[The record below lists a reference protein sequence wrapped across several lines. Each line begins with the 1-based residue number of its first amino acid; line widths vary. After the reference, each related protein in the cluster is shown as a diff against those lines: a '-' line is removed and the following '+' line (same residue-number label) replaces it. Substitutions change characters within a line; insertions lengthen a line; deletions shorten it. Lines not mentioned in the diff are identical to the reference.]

1 MTPRVVVLVSG
12 NGSNLQALMNA
23 NLELRIVLVVS
34 NRKAAFALERANAAD
49 IATLY
54 APLKPYTDAGR
65 SRAEYDA
72 DLAQKINLLEP
83 DLIVLA
89 GWMHV
94 FSSTFLEGVRVPVI
108 NLHPALPG
116 QFAGAH
122 AIEEAYSAWLEGK
135 ITESGCMVHH
145 VIPELD
151 AGEAIATRVVPF
163 IAGDTLET
171 YAQRL
176 HAAEHELIVEA
187 VVMRLANPYVRYR
200 RVQAFLMDDGQKY
213 ISQLSRD
220 AQLHIESMLDA
231 GEQQMALESFIR
243 SVAEEKIGVKQS
255 DIAVIRDFC
264 LLAKL
269 DIPEEAVF
277 EGWKLFVEYVKMLGF
292 QMKA

>member
-83 DLIVLA
+83 DLVLLA

-94 FSSTFLEGVRVPVI
+94 FSPTFLERVGVPVI

-122 AIEEAYSAWLEGK
+122 AIEDAYSAWLEGK

-145 VIPELD
+145 VIPQLD
-151 AGEAIATRVVPF
+151 AGEPIATRVVPF
-163 IAGDTLET
+163 QTGDTLEIF
-171 YAQRL
+171 AERL

-187 VVMRLANPYVRYR
+187 TQKILKRIVRSKIIETAKQLLEANTSEEDILEFLRVSKFHKMESLKAMREISKLSISEAKKLVHLSKTWAD
-200 RVQAFLMDDGQKY
+200 QKETDD
-213 ISQLSRD
+213 
-220 AQLHIESMLDA
+220 ALHELIEQSA
-231 GEQQMALESFIR
+231 REFAES
-243 SVAEEKIGVKQS
+243 
-255 DIAVIRDFC
+255 
-264 LLAKL
+264 
-269 DIPEEAVF
+269 
-277 EGWKLFVEYVKMLGF
+277 
-292 QMKA
+292 

>member
-1 MTPRVVVLVSG
+1 MLVSG
-12 NGSNLQALMNA
+12 GGSNLQALIDA
-23 NLELRIVLVVS
+23 HLELEIVLVVS
-34 NRKAAFALERANAAD
+34 NRKAAFALERAKSAG

-54 APLKPYTDAGR
+54 APLKPFTDAGR

-94 FSSTFLEGVRVPVI
+94 FTAAFLEAVRVPVI
-108 NLHPALPG
+108 NLHPALPN

-122 AIEEAYSAWLEGK
+122 AIEDAYNAWLAGE
-135 ITESGCMVHH
+135 ITQSGCMVHH

-163 IAGDTLET
+163 IAGDTLEK

-187 VVMRLANPYVRYR
+187 TRKTLKRFSHQFLLNRAQEICRQGASSELILRSLRWEGFNQLTSMQVMRRLKD
-200 RVQAFLMDDGQKY
+200 L
-213 ISQLSRD
+213 
-220 AQLHIESMLDA
+220 
-231 GEQQMALESFIR
+231 
-243 SVAEEKIGVKQS
+243 SVAEAKQLVCLSETWSDENAALEKSIKELQS
-255 DIAVIRDFC
+255 
-264 LLAKL
+264 
-269 DIPEEAVF
+269 EST
-277 EGWKLFVEYVKMLGF
+277 
-292 QMKA
+292 